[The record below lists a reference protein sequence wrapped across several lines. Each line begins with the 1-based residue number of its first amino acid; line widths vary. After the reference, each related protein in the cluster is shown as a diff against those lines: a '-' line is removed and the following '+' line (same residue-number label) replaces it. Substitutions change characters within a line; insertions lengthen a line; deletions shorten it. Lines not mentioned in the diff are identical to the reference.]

1 MRYTPGGC
9 FFILQGLMNM
19 AKIGN
24 QGDGGGRPPVVL
36 TPKQIDEVE
45 TLSAVLSQEQIAD
58 YFGIN
63 RNTFHNITKRQPEVY
78 ERYKKGKAKAIQK
91 MAGGLIEQATS
102 GNTAAAIFYLKTQ
115 AGWKDTTAAEETK
128 QNDVIQKV
136 QIEVINK
143 DAD

>member
-1 MRYTPGGC
+1 MTS
-9 FFILQGLMNM
+9 IL
-19 AKIGN
+19 
-24 QGDGGGRPPVVL
+24 VL
-36 TPKQIDEVE
+36 NGPNLNLLGQ
-45 TLSAVLSQEQIAD
+45 
-58 YFGIN
+58 
-63 RNTFHNITKRQPEVY
+63 RQPEVY

-91 MAGGLIEQATS
+91 MAGGLIEQAVS